1 MTCLCGCTCVLSHCH
16 LCKANHFLFLKV
28 KPTHH
33 LGCTLPPLFQW
44 YTARTYQLCHML
56 SIVSPACNDDLQ
68 SAPVQSNSQPPH
80 RNHRSTDLCS
90 KSDRCTPHTKYNLW
104 NMRKP
109 NGLFFKTWNPLMIY
123 FFQSPPPQHIDHH
136 HHHLPPLNAVL
147 VLTKEARPAWSSN
160 EYITRRI
167 FLLIS

>member
-44 YTARTYQLCHML
+44 YTARMYQLCLPLVILTCTVHL
-56 SIVSPACNDDLQ
+56 FKATVNLLIRAIGALTSAQSPTIAHLTQNIICETW
-68 SAPVQSNSQPPH
+68 V
-80 RNHRSTDLCS
+80 
-90 KSDRCTPHTKYNLW
+90 
-104 NMRKP
+104 KP

-123 FFQSPPPQHIDHH
+123 FFQSPPPPQHIANHH